1 MNYGFVRVA
10 ASSPDLKVANVK
22 YNVEQIKNK
31 IAQLAEKKVSVMVFP
46 ELCICGYTCGDLF
59 FQPTLLDAC
68 ENGLAEIVRAT
79 KGVKALVFVGLP
91 LRYKGELF
99 NASAAVSNGKLLAFI
114 PKKNIPNYN
123 EFYERRYF
131 TPAPEESECGNRI
144 RVGGDGDNFFLTEEE
159 AGFDGIVPFSENVIF
174 RSLDDSKL
182 TVSCEICED
191 LWVTSSPSE
200 RHAKN
205 GAVIIVNL
213 SASNEVIG
221 KAEYRRT
228 IINATSGKC
237 VCGYI
242 YADAGVGESTT
253 DAVYSG
259 HNIISENGSILAE
272 NTLFSGEDVI
282 SEIDLDRLYTER
294 RKLTT
299 FKEEFGE
306 RYNVIGFNSYTD
318 ELELTRKISRAPF
331 VPHEKD
337 ALNERAQLILS
348 MQANALA
355 KRLKH
360 TGAKT
365 AVIGVSGG
373 LDSTLALLVTC
384 RAFDIIGKAR
394 KDILAITMPGFG
406 TTKKTKGN
414 SLKLMDELGVSG
426 KTVSITN
433 SVRAHFKDIGQSEE
447 DKSVTYENA
456 QARMRTLILMDT
468 ANKTGGLVIGT
479 GDLSE
484 LALGWCTYNGDH
496 MSMYAVNSGVPK
508 TLVKHLVASEGERL
522 KGNIQSV
529 LKSILNTEISP
540 ELLPPSKDGKIAQ
553 KTEDIIGPY
562 ELHDFYLYYAIRWC
576 FTPEKIYYLAKQA
589 FKGEY
594 NDETLKK
601 WLKNFY
607 KRFFS
612 QQFKRSCLP
621 DGVKIG
627 SVTLSPRA
635 DWRMPSDACADE
647 WLKIIDNL

>member
-31 IAQLAEKKVSVMVFP
+31 ITALAQKKVSVMVFP
-46 ELCICGYTCGDLF
+46 ELCLCGYTCGDLF
-59 FQPTLLDAC
+59 FQPTLLESC
-68 ENGLAEIVRAT
+68 EKGLAEIVRAT
-79 KGVKALVFVGLP
+79 KGIKALVFVGLP
-91 LRYKGELF
+91 LRFNGKLF
-99 NASAAVSNGKLLAFI
+99 NVAAAISCGKLLAFI
-114 PKKNIPNYN
+114 PKENIPNYN

-131 TPAPEESECGNRI
+131 APAFDNGECFDT
-144 RVGGDGDNFFLTEEE
+144 VCFGGDGEEFYLTEDEVE
-159 AGFDGIVPFSENVIF
+159 GDNGNVDFFKNLIF
-174 RSLDDSKL
+174 CSKGGL
-182 TVSCEICED
+182 CVSCEICED
-191 LWVTSSPSE
+191 LWVTSSPAE

-205 GAVIIVNL
+205 GAVIIANL

-237 VCGYI
+237 ACGYI
-242 YADAGVGESTT
+242 YANAGVGESTT
-253 DAVYSG
+253 DTVYSG
-259 HNIISENGSILAE
+259 HSAISENGSMLAE
-272 NTLFSGEDVI
+272 SALFSGEDVI

-294 RKLTT
+294 RKLST
-299 FKEEFGE
+299 FETHLDDNYRIIDFD
-306 RYNVIGFNSYTD
+306 SYDD
-318 ELELTRKISRAPF
+318 ELTLTRPLSRTPF

-337 ALNERAQLILS
+337 ELGERAQLILS

-384 RAFDIIGKAR
+384 RAFDIIGKDK
-394 KDILAITMPGFG
+394 KDILAITMPCFG
-406 TTKKTKGN
+406 TTKRTKGN
-414 SLKLMDELGVSG
+414 AQALAEELGCTL
-426 KTVSITN
+426 KQINIKN
-433 SVRAHFKDIGQSEE
+433 SVLGHFKDIGHSPESL
-447 DKSVTYENA
+447 DVTYENS
-456 QARMRTLILMDT
+456 QARMRTLILMNT
-468 ANKTGGLVIGT
+468 ANQTGGLVIGT

-508 TLVKHLVASEGERL
+508 TLVKHLVSSEGERL
-522 KGNIQSV
+522 GGKIKKV
-529 LKSILNTEISP
+529 LTDILNTEISP
-540 ELLPPSKDGKIAQ
+540 ELLPPDKSGNIAQ
-553 KTEDIIGPY
+553 RTEDIIGPY
-562 ELHDFYLYYAIRWC
+562 ELHDFYLYYAVRWC
-576 FTPEKIYYLAKQA
+576 FSPAKVYYLARQA
-589 FKGEY
+589 FKGAY
-594 NDETLKK
+594 DDETLKK

-647 WLKIIDNL
+647 WLKEIEDL

>member
-1 MNYGFVRVA
+1 MAYGFVRVA
-10 ASSPDLKVANVK
+10 ASSPDLRVADVE
-22 YNVEQIKNK
+22 YNVGQIKNK
-31 IAQLAEKKVSVMVFP
+31 IAELAEKRVSVMVFP

-59 FQPTLLDAC
+59 FQPTLLSAC
-68 ENGLAEIVRAT
+68 EKGLAEIAECT
-79 KGVKALVFVGLP
+79 KGISALVFVGLP
-91 LRYKGELF
+91 FRHGGKLY
-99 NASAAVSNGKLLAFI
+99 NVAAAVSNGRLLAFI
-114 PKKNIPNYN
+114 PKTHLPSYN

-131 TPAPEESECGNRI
+131 VPAADRTEYIEYVDED
-144 RVGGDGDNFFLTEEE
+144 VDEDVDGPDMLFGEDVVFGTK
-159 AGFDGIVPFSENVIF
+159 VIF
-174 RSLDDSKL
+174 ASPDDKDF
-182 TVSCEICED
+182 TVACEICED
-191 LWVTSSPSE
+191 LWAPSSPGE
-200 RHAKN
+200 KHAGN
-205 GAVIIVNL
+205 GASIIVNL
-213 SASNEVIG
+213 SASDETIG

-228 IINATSGKC
+228 IINAASGKN
-237 VCGYI
+237 VCGYV

-253 DAVYSG
+253 DMIFAG

-272 NTLFSGEDVI
+272 SKPFSGEDAI
-282 SEIDLDRLYTER
+282 SEIDVGKLSTER

-299 FKEEFGE
+299 FPSASDRDYIVLPFK
-306 RYNVIGFNSYTD
+306 SYTEED
-318 ELELTRKISRAPF
+318 DLMRTFSRTPF

-337 ALNERAQLILS
+337 ELNERAQLILS

-360 TGAKT
+360 TNAKT

-384 RAFDIIGKAR
+384 RAFDIIGKDR
-394 KDILAITMPGFG
+394 KDIVAITMPGFG
-406 TTKKTKGN
+406 TTEKTKGN
-414 SLKLMDELGVSG
+414 SLKLMEELGVSG
-426 KTVSITN
+426 KTVSITD
-433 SVRAHFKDIGQSEE
+433 SVRSHFKDIGQSEE
-447 DKSVTYENA
+447 NKDVTYENS
-456 QARMRTLILMDT
+456 QARMRTMILMDT

-508 TLVKHLVASEGERL
+508 TLVKHLVRSEGERIGGAAAL
-522 KGNIQSV
+522 T
-529 LKSILNTEISP
+529 LDDILNTEISP
-540 ELLPPSKDGKIAQ
+540 ELLPPDKDGHIAQ

-562 ELHDFYLYYAIRWC
+562 ELHDFYLYYAIRWGYP
-576 FTPEKIYYLAKQA
+576 PEKIYYIAKQT
-589 FKGEY
+589 FKGAY
-594 NDETLKK
+594 DKKTLKK

-635 DWRMPSDACADE
+635 DWRMPSDAAANL
-647 WLKIIDNL
+647 WLKEVEEL